1 MKNNIFK
8 RVLCAVLC
16 LCMMAGSL
24 LALASCSQEPEGEE
38 ITDGYV
44 TVVRVAKN
52 ITAGTVITKKMIKTE
67 EILFSNVHINA
78 IRSADDVV
86 GMVALQD
93 MYKGEYIFAGKIGE
107 PKEEVEDVK
116 SKNLVVTEHIEIT
129 DDVTDALQK
138 LINENPGKTIE
149 FPDGE
154 YVISK
159 PLTVPA
165 DPAKAVSLRLSDYAV
180 IRASD
185 NWNFDEAMIQFA
197 VGEIP
202 ADSTNASFY
211 INGGVIDA
219 NHVAKAICIQ
229 NAKDVLVANVNLAN
243 AIVGLEIVAGRADA
257 ENLVITGSD
266 SEESIGMILGAD
278 NCSVANIRI
287 SAVFDGVKVLGNNN
301 ALKSVY
307 TVCTDDSKETCGY
320 YDIGTNNVYDM
331 CQSEQF
337 STAFRMGENSTSTY
351 SACVAIWN
359 SAANRQHRAFVADKK
374 FNSLIRNC
382 KAVFDYEVPG
392 ASFLTVGDMGG
403 NGQIIYPI
411 IGGKDNM
418 KSNVFKSYLVSY
430 AGDEEPVIYI
440 IK

>member
-1 MKNNIFK
+1 M
-8 RVLCAVLC
+8 LCAVLC
-16 LCMMAGSL
+16 LCMMTGTL
-24 LALASCSQEPEGEE
+24 LALTSCGQEPEEE
-38 ITDGYV
+38 MTEGYV

-52 ITAGTVITKKMIKTE
+52 ISAGTIITKKMIKTE

-78 IRSADDVV
+78 IRSADEVV
-86 GMVALQD
+86 GKVALQD
-93 MYKGEYIFAGKIGE
+93 MYKGEYIFAGKIDE
-107 PKEEVEDVK
+107 PKEEVEEDVK

-159 PLTVPA
+159 PLTIPA
-165 DPAKAVSLRLSDYAV
+165 DPAKAVSLRLSDYAI

-185 NWNFDEAMIQFA
+185 DWSVEDAMIQFA
-197 VGEIP
+197 TGKIP
-202 ADSTNASFY
+202 AESADASFY
-211 INGGVIDA
+211 INGGIIDG
-219 NHVAKAICIQ
+219 NHVAKAVCIQ
-229 NAKDVLVANVNLAN
+229 NAKDVMIANVNLAN
-243 AIVGLEIVAGRADA
+243 ATVGLEIVAGRADA
-257 ENLVITGSD
+257 ENLIITGSD
-266 SEESIGMILGAD
+266 SEASTGMILGAD
-278 NCSVANIRI
+278 DCSVANIRI
-287 SAVFDGVKVLGNNN
+287 SAVFNGVKVLGSNN

-307 TVCTDDSKETCGY
+307 AVCTDDSKQTCGY
-320 YDIGTNNVYDM
+320 YDIGSGNVYDM

-337 STAFRMGENSTSTY
+337 STAFRMGADSVSTF
-351 SACVAIWN
+351 SACVAVWN
-359 SAANRQHRAFVADKK
+359 SDANRQHRAFVSDKH

-382 KAVFDYEVPG
+382 KAEFGYEVPG

-418 KSNVFKSYLVSY
+418 KSNTFKNYLVHY

-440 IK
+440 N